1 MDLHVLRSWKAGG
14 RFSVSVSVVEGGGAD
29 GRVGCTSLILRCA
42 VEEEGEGEEEEE
54 EEEGRLKTAR
64 RSLLLVD
71 DGFGS
76 LVVVSE

>member
-1 MDLHVLRSWKAGG
+1 M
-14 RFSVSVSVVEGGGAD
+14 VEGGGAN
-29 GRVGCTSLILRCA
+29 GRVGCKSLILRCA
-42 VEEEGEGEEEEE
+42 VEEEGEGEEEE